1 MDRQWSCTPSR
12 HSVKANW
19 NRNQRW
25 RSRIWAGVSTRCR
38 TSCLIRCTAWW
49 HILTWA
55 WGTSGGGFNNCYRG
69 RRGGGRDG
77 EGEGR
82 GGKEDIYVLL
92 TEWRRKGNKI
102 HARGQKR
109 GKKRRR
115 KKNKGQGMDTN
126 PLHASRT
133 GVAVAKQKA
142 DQTCSYTSC
151 FHLPPCSGHAFIPIS
166 AAAKWRG
173 KMWEAGPRAG
183 GRLCD
188 WLTISCFSQYVHR
201 LLQERRK
208 GCFPSARGNSSFQSD
223 CLRNSFQT
231 WLSLTLVRRSKATSR
246 NTTNPTL
253 WQVDCGKAAAEASLP
268 CCVSR
273 V

>member
-109 GKKRRR
+109 GKKEDG
-115 KKNKGQGMDTN
+115 KKK
-126 PLHASRT
+126 RT
-133 GVAVAKQKA
+133 GNGHKSSPCVK
-142 DQTCSYTSC
+142 DWCRCGQT
-151 FHLPPCSGHAFIPIS
+151 
-166 AAAKWRG
+166 
-173 KMWEAGPRAG
+173 E
-183 GRLCD
+183 GRPDMLIY
-188 WLTISCFSQYVHR
+188 LVFSFAP
-201 LLQERRK
+201 LQR
-208 GCFPSARGNSSFQSD
+208 
-223 CLRNSFQT
+223 T
-231 WLSLTLVRRSKATSR
+231 
-246 NTTNPTL
+246 
-253 WQVDCGKAAAEASLP
+253 
-268 CCVSR
+268 CVYPD
-273 V
+273 